1 MNPNEKKRASDKDRL
16 KQQDQEFA
24 ELNHLLRQAT
34 PPLSADQLEP
44 RIDLWPRLRSHID
57 SRHAADSADANS
69 SRESSRIHARIPW
82 FDWALAALAAAALLI
97 FPGIIPAL
105 LYHF

>member
-1 MNPNEKKRASDKDRL
+1 VNPNEKKRASDKDRL
-16 KQQDQEFA
+16 KQKDQEFA

-57 SRHAADSADANS
+57 
-69 SRESSRIHARIPW
+69 W

>member
-1 MNPNEKKRASDKDRL
+1 MKPRQQKRGIDGDPYEEEL
-16 KQQDQEFA
+16 KQLE
-24 ELNHLLRQAT
+24 HLLRRAI
-34 PPLSADQLEP
+34 PPLAPDQLEP
-44 RIDLWPRLRSHID
+44 RADLWPQLRARIESQSTTD
-57 SRHAADSADANS
+57 REANS
-69 SRESSRIHARIPW
+69 NIGRHTRVPW